1 MFQVFNR
8 VDGSWLRAVLRACV
22 LVVTAFGLELSAE
35 QVAAVQLLIEA
46 VLSSG
51 THLSSLGDTPPN

>member
-8 VDGSWLRAVLRACV
+8 VDGSWLRAVLRAAV